1 MTKSELVQRIAQR
14 FPGITRQD
22 ARVMVDLF
30 LEGMKEGLISG
41 DTVELR
47 DFGVLRV
54 RSRSTRKGRNP
65 RTGEKVSVAA
75 KRVVYF
81 KQSRILMSIHKLNE
95 TVIHYLRL
103 AAN

>member
-1 MTKSELVQRIAQR
+1 MTKSDLVKRLARQ
-14 FPGITRQD
+14 FPGVRKED
-22 ARVMVDLF
+22 ARVTIDLF
-30 LEGMKEGLISG
+30 LTAMKKGLASG

-65 RTGEKVSVAA
+65 RTGETVSVAA

-81 KQSRILMSIHKLNE
+81 KQSRILKGKIK
-95 TVIHYLRL
+95 
-103 AAN
+103 

>member
-1 MTKSELVQRIAQR
+1 MTESELVQRIAQR

-30 LEGMKEGLISG
+30 LEGMKEGLMSG

-54 RSRSTRKGRNP
+54 RTRGKRKGRNP
-65 RTGEKVSVAA
+65 KTGASVMVDEK
-75 KRVVYF
+75 KTVYF
-81 KQSRILMSIHKLNE
+81 KQSRILKKSM
-95 TVIHYLRL
+95 T
-103 AAN
+103 

>member
-1 MTKSELVQRIAQR
+1 MTKSDLLKRLARQ
-14 FPGITRQD
+14 FPGIRKED
-22 ARVMVDLF
+22 AQVTIDLF
-30 LEGMKEGLISG
+30 LTAMKEGLTSG

-81 KQSRILMSIHKLNE
+81 KQSRILKGKIK
-95 TVIHYLRL
+95 
-103 AAN
+103 

>member
-1 MTKSELVQRIAQR
+1 MTKSDLVKRLARQ
-14 FPGITRQD
+14 FPGIRKED
-22 ARVMVDLF
+22 ARVTIDLF
-30 LEGMKEGLISG
+30 LTAMKEGLASG

-81 KQSRILMSIHKLNE
+81 KQSRILKGKIKF
-95 TVIHYLRL
+95 
-103 AAN
+103 